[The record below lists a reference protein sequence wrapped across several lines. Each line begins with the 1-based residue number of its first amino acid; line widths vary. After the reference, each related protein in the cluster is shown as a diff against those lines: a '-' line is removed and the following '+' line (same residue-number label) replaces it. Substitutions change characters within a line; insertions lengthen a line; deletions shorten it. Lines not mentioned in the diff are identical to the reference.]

1 MKEELRKYHAD
12 SFGWALQCSG
22 RNREMAEEALQQVY
36 LKVLEGK
43 ARFNQKAP
51 FKNWLFVVIRNTVR
65 DLQKQKKYAS
75 VQVKEDMVPSAQ
87 AELIAKE
94 EVQQLQQALQQLS
107 PQQQK
112 VLHLVFYQDATIEEA
127 AAIMNV
133 SLGSART
140 HYQRGKQK
148 LKTLLEN
155 QRSEL

>member
-12 SFGWALQCSG
+12 SFGWALQCCG

-43 ARFNQKAP
+43 ARFNHKGP

-75 VQVKEDMVPSAQ
+75 VQVQEDMVPSAQ

-94 EVQQLQQALQQLS
+94 EAQQLQQALQQLS

-127 AAIMNV
+127 AAIMNI

-148 LKTLLEN
+148 LKMLLEN